1 MAEALY
7 HIPPQRPY
15 SRRSQAELGNDRGKD
30 AIMAPMNLPASARS
44 RRPSQNKRRG
54 FTLIEIAIAMM
65 VIGALLGATA
75 VTVRA
80 LEERRQF
87 KNEISRME
95 TIRDAII
102 GYAIRNRTRAR
113 TIEFVPYYFRDFT
126 PDFTLPSRVFHLPAG
141 RPYLPCPD
149 WDGDGYEDRFPEGE
163 YGFRQGIEVQPNLDI
178 TATITQAVRRLGNY
192 PHLHLIRWDADIR
205 LHLTSQPHGDCVVAR
220 GGVPWRTLGVHPADR
235 WGNRHTYYADPV
247 FSNAVFGFDRQTV
260 ADVFDPRIPDSPGFL
275 RAPRRFFLAG
285 AKRGN
290 TLANGCPSTICNGIH
305 AGNCWQ
311 HDYHSGSSQAVEC
324 TWGDVPPFVVNRPT
338 PPYEMLVLK
347 AGAATK
353 EAWHNGGRKHFP
365 PGAVTDGLPF
375 VLVSHGPNGNYAV
388 NHWATLQN
396 PKDED
401 GNLTPVCN
409 WRISENS
416 NIVSPDNRGRIHE
429 AVNGSRIAPNHEFSS
444 LLSRP
449 PPPPTARCPQMGWT
463 DYRVNRFNPSFF
475 VWEPPGDEFDDLL
488 MWMTREEL
496 TTNISGDIPKLPTMV
511 VPYFDFD

>member
-1 MAEALY
+1 
-7 HIPPQRPY
+7 
-15 SRRSQAELGNDRGKD
+15 
-30 AIMAPMNLPASARS
+30 MNLPTPARS

-113 TIEFVPYYFRDFT
+113 TIEFVPY
-126 PDFTLPSRVFHLPAG
+126 PDGNLALPPWVFHLPAG

-149 WDGDGYEDRFPEGE
+149 WDGDGYEDRHPVEHFA
-163 YGFRQGIEVQPNLDI
+163 QGVEIRPNLAI
-178 TATITQAVRRLGNY
+178 TATIFQAPRRLGNY
-192 PHLHLIRWDADIR
+192 PYLYFPF
-205 LHLTSQPHGDCVVAR
+205 SKPHGDCVVSR
-220 GGVPWRTLGVHPADR
+220 GAVPWRTLGVHPADH
-235 WGNRHTYYADPV
+235 WGNRHTYYADEV
-247 FSNAVFGFDRQTV
+247 FSNSVFGFDRQTI
-260 ADVFDPRIPDSPGFL
+260 ADIFDPRIPEAPGHLRSPRHG
-275 RAPRRFFLAG
+275 ATAG
-285 AKRGN
+285 E
-290 TLANGCPSTICNGIH
+290 TVTHHCPAVICNGIFS
-305 AGNCWQ
+305 GNCWQ
-311 HDYHSGSSQAVEC
+311 HDYYHWVPQGIQC
-324 TWGDVPPFVVNRPT
+324 TWGDLQPIVVNRP
-338 PPYEMLVLK
+338 PPSYESLVLK
-347 AGAATK
+347 AGAVIK
-353 EAWHNGGRKHFP
+353 ERMHNGGRKIFP
-365 PGAVTDGLPF
+365 PGSVTDGLPF

-388 NHWATLQN
+388 NHWATLRN
-396 PKDED
+396 PRDED

-409 WRISENS
+409 WRVSENS

-449 PPPPTARCPQMGWT
+449 PPPTARCPQMVWT
-463 DYRVNRFNPSFF
+463 NYQANRFNLSFF